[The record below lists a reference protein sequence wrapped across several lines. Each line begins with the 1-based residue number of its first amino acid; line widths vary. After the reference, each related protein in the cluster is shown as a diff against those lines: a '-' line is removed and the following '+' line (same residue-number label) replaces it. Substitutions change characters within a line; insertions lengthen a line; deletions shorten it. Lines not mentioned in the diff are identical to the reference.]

1 MTDARDPLAPMPTLA
16 DCLARRDN
24 TLAAV
29 RMLGASAVLWAHAWV
44 VTTPGIATRDYAHVF
59 AFSLDFH
66 GVHAFFAL
74 SGLLLAR
81 SYLTRPDLL
90 RFVVA
95 RVVRYVPAILVSA
108 LVAAFALGP
117 LVTRLSLAD
126 YFGSAAPV
134 LFVLKVATLLDVNA
148 TLPGVFDGN
157 IKPSLLYIPLWTVH
171 YEFVF
176 AVALGVVGALG
187 LLKRKPLVLAG
198 LGLILAINVVW
209 FWNGEAAHLALGS
222 PHHLV
227 RFGSTFGLGV
237 AMAVFADRIP
247 VSNRILAGIAAVC
260 IPLAFTPLAALAGMI
275 LIAYAILCVG
285 FTSVPLARP
294 LAALGVWSYGFYVWG
309 YLIEQ
314 TLAYAAPQ
322 LGGWPVFLTA
332 LPLALAAGWLSWR
345 VVERP
350 SLGWTAPITTFLRR
364 LTPGVEPE
372 RRATDAA
379 PRPTPGDGWINP
391 KPEPT
396 RAK

>member
-1 MTDARDPLAPMPTLA
+1 MPTLA

-66 GVHAFFAL
+66 GVHAFFVL

-81 SYLTRPDLL
+81 SYLTRPGLL

-95 RVVRYVPAILVSA
+95 RLVRYVPAILVSA
-108 LVAAFALGP
+108 LIAAFVLGP
-117 LVTRLSLAD
+117 IVTRLSLAD
-126 YFGSAAPV
+126 YLGSSAPY
-134 LFVLKVATLLDVNA
+134 LFVLKVATLLDVDA

-157 IKPSLLYIPLWTVH
+157 TKPSLLYIPLWTVH

-176 AVALGVVGALG
+176 AVALGIAGALG
-187 LLKRKPLVLAG
+187 LLQRRSLVLGG
-198 LGLILAINVVW
+198 LGLIIAVNVVW

-260 IPLAFTPLAALAGMI
+260 VPLAFTPLAAIAGMV
-275 LIAYAILCVG
+275 LIAYAILCIG
-285 FTSVPLARP
+285 FTPFPFARP

-322 LGGWPVFLTA
+322 LGGWPVFLAA

-350 SLGWTAPITTFLRR
+350 SLGWTAPITAVLRR
-364 LTPGVEPE
+364 LLPGVGAD
-372 RRATDAA
+372 RRAADAA
-379 PRPTPGDGWINP
+379 PRATSGDGWIDPGVNP
-391 KPEPT
+391 KPAPT

>member
-1 MTDARDPLAPMPTLA
+1 MPTLA

-66 GVHAFFAL
+66 GVHAFFTL

-95 RVVRYVPAILVSA
+95 RLVRYVPAILISA
-108 LVAAFALGP
+108 LIAAFVLGP
-117 LVTRLSLAD
+117 IVTRLSLAD
-126 YFGSAAPV
+126 YFGAAAPV

-157 IKPSLLYIPLWTVH
+157 ANPSLLYIPLWTVH

-187 LLKRKPLVLAG
+187 LLQRKLLVLAG
-198 LGLILAINVVW
+198 LGLTVAVNVVW

-227 RFGSTFGLGV
+227 RFGSSFGIGV

-247 VSNRILAGIAAVC
+247 VSNRVLLGVAAVC
-260 IPLAFTPLAALAGMI
+260 APLAFTPLAAIAGMV
-275 LIAYAILCVG
+275 LIAYAILCIG
-285 FTSVPLARP
+285 FTPFPLARP

-322 LGGWPVFLTA
+322 LDGWPVFLIV

-345 VVERP
+345 FVERP
-350 SLGWTAPITTFLRR
+350 SLGWTGPITAQLRR
-364 LTPGVEPE
+364 LAPGGRAD
-372 RRATDAA
+372 RRVA
-379 PRPTPGDGWINP
+379 PPPARPPSGDGWVNP
-391 KPEPT
+391 RPAPT
-396 RAK
+396 KER